1 MEKILD
7 GYGDYL
13 GDLHRQLSPFND
25 YEKTQISNQLGTYGS
40 ELRKLF
46 DEDTLSD
53 MHPNIK
59 RINDALSGKNVDIED
74 IMKVDLYNC
83 ENGRLVEKNET

>member
-25 YEKTQISNQLGTYGS
+25 YEKTQIINNGAIDGI
-40 ELRKLF
+40 KL
-46 DEDTLSD
+46 T
-53 MHPNIK
+53 
-59 RINDALSGKNVDIED
+59 
-74 IMKVDLYNC
+74 
-83 ENGRLVEKNET
+83 